1 MMQFTVQVRVQ
12 FKPSVFDPQG
22 HAVEQAVH
30 SLGYTEAGDFRIGKY
45 MTFTV
50 TAQDEAAAVQLVD
63 DIGNRVLCNPVM
75 ERFEFEVTP
84 AVEAEVGHS

>member
-1 MMQFTVQVRVQ
+1 MRFSVEVRVQ

-22 HAVEQAVH
+22 HTVEQAVH
-30 SLGYTEAGDFRIGKY
+30 SLGYTDASDFRIGKH

-50 TAQDEAAAVQLVD
+50 DAGSVAEAEQLVE

-84 AVEAEVGHS
+84 VDDTAAVRS